1 MPLFAWRSPFRHTR
15 LVSLALGRWSLLS
28 TVLLAAIVVPFFLY
42 EEPITCWTQEFIE
55 RQDSRWV
62 VGGALGGLL
71 ATDLLLPIPSSL
83 VSIAAGYVLGFW
95 KGSAVIWI
103 GMTAAC
109 LIGYLLGATAGREVT
124 RRFVGEKELQRASH
138 AQTRFGDWVV
148 VVFRAVPV
156 LAEASVLFAGVARMP
171 FARFVAP
178 GDAIEPWHLAGLLS
192 RRSLRSRGR
201 IVFAGSRGCDRPA
214 GSCHDDCPL

>member
-1 MPLFAWRSPFRHTR
+1 MRARI
-15 LVSLALGRWSLLS
+15 VSLARGRWSLLS
-28 TVLLAAIVVPFFLY
+28 AALLAAIVVPFFLY

-171 FARFVAP
+171 FARFVLLATLSNLGISLAYSAVGAYALEVESFLLALGGAIALP
-178 GDAIEPWHLAGLLS
+178 GVAMMIARF
-192 RRSLRSRGR
+192 RR
-201 IVFAGSRGCDRPA
+201 
-214 GSCHDDCPL
+214 

>member
-1 MPLFAWRSPFRHTR
+1 MTR
-15 LVSLALGRWSLLS
+15 ALGRWSVLS
-28 TVLLAAIVVPFFLY
+28 TALLAAIVVPFFLY
-42 EEPITCWTQEFIE
+42 EDPITSWTQEFIE

-71 ATDLLLPIPSSL
+71 ATDLILPIPSSL

-95 KGSAVIWI
+95 KGSAVIWT

-124 RRFVGEKELQRASH
+124 RRFVGEKELRRASH

-148 VVFRAVPV
+148 VIFRAVPV

-171 FARFVAP
+171 FARFVLLATLSNLGISLAYSAVGAYALEVESFLLALGGAIARP
-178 GDAIEPWHLAGLLS
+178 GVAMMIA
-192 RRSLRSRGR
+192 RFR
-201 IVFAGSRGCDRPA
+201 A
-214 GSCHDDCPL
+214 

>member
-1 MPLFAWRSPFRHTR
+1 M
-15 LVSLALGRWSLLS
+15 S
-28 TVLLAAIVVPFFLY
+28 TALLAAIVVPFFLY
-42 EEPITCWTQEFIE
+42 EDPITSWTQEFIE

-71 ATDLLLPIPSSL
+71 ATDLILPIPSSL

-95 KGSAVIWI
+95 KGSAVIWT

-124 RRFVGEKELQRASH
+124 RRFVGEKELRRASH

-148 VVFRAVPV
+148 VIFRAVPV

-171 FARFVAP
+171 FARFVLLATLSNLGISLAYSAVGAYALEVESFLLALGGAIARP
-178 GDAIEPWHLAGLLS
+178 GVAMMIA
-192 RRSLRSRGR
+192 RFR
-201 IVFAGSRGCDRPA
+201 A
-214 GSCHDDCPL
+214 